1 MNLLQKKNLIIKVVN
16 NMNKAYITIEYP
28 DKFTKEEVL
37 KSIIQEIDT
46 KSLATIGIKVYL
58 VENN

>member
-1 MNLLQKKNLIIKVVN
+1 MSLLQKKNLTIKIVN

-46 KSLATIGIKVYL
+46 KSLATIGIKVYP

>member
-1 MNLLQKKNLIIKVVN
+1 MSLLQKKNLTIKIVN

-28 DKFTKEEVL
+28 DKYTREEVL
-37 KSIIQEIDT
+37 KSVIQELDT
-46 KSLATIGIKVYL
+46 KSLAAIGIKVYP

>member
-1 MNLLQKKNLIIKVVN
+1 
-16 NMNKAYITIEYP
+16 MNKAYIAIEYP

-46 KSLATIGIKVYL
+46 KSLATIGIKVYP